1 MIKLETMGDN
11 DRELAMAFDQDI
23 TQAMYDAVDTS
34 NKLDMNLQKFEG
46 IILTVL
52 MINAV
57 SWYQTI
63 GGENKEEFMSAVAHV
78 WNNFDN
84 DQTLV
89 KH

>member
-1 MIKLETMGDN
+1 MIKLEKMSDS
-11 DRELAMAFDQDI
+11 DRQLAMSFDQDV

-34 NKLDMNLQKFEG
+34 NKLEMNLQKFEG

-52 MINAV
+52 MINSV

-63 GGENKEEFMSAVAHV
+63 GGTNKEEFLTAVGHV
-78 WNNFDN
+78 YDGFDS
-84 DQTLV
+84 DATII

>member
-1 MIKLETMGDN
+1 MIKLEQMEAK

-34 NKLDMNLQKFEG
+34 NKLEMNLQKFEG
-46 IILTVL
+46 IVLTVL
-52 MINAV
+52 VINAV

-63 GGENKEEFMSAVAHV
+63 GGVDKEEFMSAISHIYDG
-78 WNNFDN
+78 FDS
-84 DQTLV
+84 DQTII

>member
-1 MIKLETMGDN
+1 MIKMETMGDK

-34 NKLDMNLQKFEG
+34 NNLDMNLQKFEG

-84 DQTLV
+84 DQTLI

>member
-34 NKLDMNLQKFEG
+34 NELEINLQKFEG

-52 MINAV
+52 VINAV

-63 GGENKEEFMSAVAHV
+63 GGVDKEEFMSAISHIYDG
-78 WNNFDN
+78 FDN
-84 DQTLV
+84 DQTLI

>member
-63 GGENKEEFMSAVAHV
+63 GGADKEEFMSAVAHV

>member
-1 MIKLETMGDN
+1 MIKLEQMGDK
-11 DRELAMAFDQDI
+11 DRELAIAFDQDV

-34 NKLDMNLQKFEG
+34 NTLEINLQKFEG

-52 MINAV
+52 VINAV

-63 GGENKEEFMSAVAHV
+63 GGTDKEEFLSAVSHI
-78 WNNFDN
+78 FDGFDS
-84 DQTLV
+84 DQTII

>member
-34 NKLDMNLQKFEG
+34 NKLEMNLQKFEG
-46 IILTVL
+46 IVLTVL
-52 MINAV
+52 VINAV

-63 GGENKEEFMSAVAHV
+63 GGVDKEEFMSAISHIYDG
-78 WNNFDN
+78 FDN
-84 DQTLV
+84 DQTLI

>member
-1 MIKLETMGDN
+1 MIKLEQMEAK

-34 NKLDMNLQKFEG
+34 NKLEMNLQKFEG
-46 IILTVL
+46 IVLTVL
-52 MINAV
+52 VINAV

-63 GGENKEEFMSAVAHV
+63 GGVEKEEFMSAISHIYDG
-78 WNNFDN
+78 FDS
-84 DQTLV
+84 DQTII